1 VGRDGPATAGQ
12 QGRLPEAEHQGF
24 PLHGHV
30 GRARLG
36 HDARRAHPP
45 AARVSRRVR
54 QTGPFLL
61 LSYRAGP
68 DSKLSQTA
76 GHKLGPSLRV
86 YVRIGAGTGV
96 KLDVPYNPLTGRYQI
111 EIWGYG
117 GNDLRNK
124 LGEKGQAAFDR
135 GGLIANPALVQG
147 SYADFAREGLD
158 NRDMRTVAPNNIMH
172 PVLPLAIELAWADK
186 TETWWDSRSG
196 ANYHHR
202 WIIYRGWDNY
212 LQVGI
217 SEAPHG
223 GFGFLHFRN
232 VLSNYFAFRRRFSSF
247 DRNRHHGHRRLV
259 PVPGPR
265 ALLRDQDHDGRQ
277 LQPA

>member
-1 VGRDGPATAGQ
+1 MQTPIFGHFSPPQSQNFTCWCPIWVSGIKQLLNDPNFEGPAL
-12 QGRLPEAEHQGF
+12 GRTVLELATSLGCAAAE
-24 PLHGHV
+24 
-30 GRARLG
+30 
-36 HDARRAHPP
+36 
-45 AARVSRRVR
+45 
-54 QTGPFLL
+54 
-61 LSYRAGP
+61 
-68 DSKLSQTA
+68 TA

-86 YVRIGAGTGV
+86 YVRIGTGTGV